1 MMPNCIVK
9 INLMFDKKKIKKKV
23 ITQKVIYIL
32 MLKQSGNTMFR
43 RNMTS
48 PITLL

>member
-9 INLMFDKKKIKKKV
+9 INLMFGTKKIKKKV

-32 MLKQSGNTMFR
+32 MLKKVEIQCFAET
-43 RNMTS
+43 
-48 PITLL
+48 